1 MQKNTRPQFC
11 SDKHLDALDEYNMKG
26 HDEAEMVRRLEEDFI
41 LLSREGAQEIVTYW
55 KEVWQDVNQ
64 I

>member
-1 MQKNTRPQFC
+1 MERNTRPQFC
-11 SDKHLDALDEYNMKG
+11 SDKHLDTLDECNMKG

-55 KEVWQDVNQ
+55 LEVWKDD
-64 I
+64 